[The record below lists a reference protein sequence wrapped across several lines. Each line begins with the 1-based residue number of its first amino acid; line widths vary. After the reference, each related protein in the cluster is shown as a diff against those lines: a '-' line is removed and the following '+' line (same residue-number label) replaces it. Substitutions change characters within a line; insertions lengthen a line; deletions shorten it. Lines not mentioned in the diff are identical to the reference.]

1 MLELYQSP
9 DFRTYRKRL
18 VKCLVDYCGP
28 RVKNAK
34 EPKDFWE
41 TNGAIELAR
50 KVLAIPS
57 DDLSNEDLKRH
68 TKEDIETFFAELV
81 RGNLEG

>member
-1 MLELYQSP
+1 MLDLYQSP
-9 DFRTYRKRL
+9 DFRTYRKHL
-18 VKCLVDYCGP
+18 IKCLVEYCSP

-34 EPKDFWE
+34 EQKDFWE

-57 DDLSNEDLKRH
+57 DDLKNEDLKRH
-68 TKEDIETFFAELV
+68 TKEDVETFFAGLI
-81 RGNLEG
+81 RGNLE